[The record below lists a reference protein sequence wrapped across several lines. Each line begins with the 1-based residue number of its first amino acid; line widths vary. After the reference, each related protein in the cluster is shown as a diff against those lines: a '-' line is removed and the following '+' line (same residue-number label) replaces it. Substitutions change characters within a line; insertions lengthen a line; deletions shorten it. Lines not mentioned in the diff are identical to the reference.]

1 MSVSLCLLLNALNM
15 SQRVST
21 SHLGQVATAAT
32 VAMRCHKSRRAT
44 DRGLAVKIFEPS
56 VELRKADER
65 YFDLSCH
72 AERQL
77 ISIGQMG

>member
-1 MSVSLCLLLNALNM
+1 MSVSLGLLLNALSM

-21 SHLGQVATAAT
+21 SHFGQVAT

-44 DRGLAVKIFEPS
+44 DGGLAVKIFEPS

-65 YFDLSCH
+65 YFYLSCH
-72 AERQL
+72 AERHV